1 MLLNHLKM
9 PLRRRMAISFTCVL
23 CLSEMVMCYA
33 CRKKISIYYIYIL
46 LFFLLLL
53 LKYKELIDIFDTSLK
68 DQIVS
73 PKKTTYFRHTLC
85 R

>member
-1 MLLNHLKM
+1 
-9 PLRRRMAISFTCVL
+9 MAISFTCAL
-23 CLSEMVMCYA
+23 CLSEMMVCYA
-33 CRKKISIYYIYIL
+33 CRKKIVIYYIYIIYL
-46 LFFLLLL
+46 LLLLLLL